1 MYGSRNTPLAPRGS
15 DPDNSAAGD
24 VLTSLTSAGQVAPNL
39 ARRRV
44 LVADNNPDLAQVLG
58 EVICLDESLEFVGF
72 VLSGAAAVKRTQT
85 DVVDVLVLDL
95 GLEDCH
101 GFDVLDRLRIAGSA
115 TKVIVHTGHA
125 SAELAE
131 HAKRKGAFAYVV
143 KDGDA
148 DALLAV
154 IRAA

>member
-1 MYGSRNTPLAPRGS
+1 VV
-15 DPDNSAAGD
+15 SA
-24 VLTSLTSAGQVAPNL
+24 L

-44 LVADNNPDLAQVLG
+44 LLADNNPDLAQVLG
-58 EVICLDESLEFVGF
+58 EIIRMDESLEFIGY
-72 VLSGAAAVKRTQT
+72 VLSGAAALRRTQT
-85 DVVDVLVLDL
+85 EVVDILILDL

-101 GFDVLDRLRIAGSA
+101 GFDVLDRLRAEASN

-125 SAELAE
+125 SPELAA
-131 HAKRKGAFAYVV
+131 HAKRKGAVAYVV

-148 DALLAV
+148 DALLSV

>member
-1 MYGSRNTPLAPRGS
+1 MA
-15 DPDNSAAGD
+15 SAA
-24 VLTSLTSAGQVAPNL
+24 P
-39 ARRRV
+39 RRRV

-58 EVICLDESLEFVGF
+58 EVIRMDESLEFLGF
-72 VLSGAAAVKRTQT
+72 ELSGAAALKRTQT
-85 DVVDVLVLDL
+85 DAVDVLVLDL

-101 GFDVLDRLRIAGSA
+101 GFEVLDRLRIAGSA

-125 SAELAE
+125 STELAA